1 MKMKYNTLKL
11 TQKLWLATLLAATLG
26 LAGCNSELEEGEGVD
41 PEVPTDPTPPTP
53 TPDPDPDP
61 DPTDPT
67 DLAGSWANR
76 DEDGDGVLDEF
87 DGYPF
92 DLDKQSLD
100 LITEVEPNDNPSVA
114 TPVGLK
120 PPFAISGAISQ
131 KSDNGD
137 LFSFNADESQFYTLI
152 LKYQDPDFKPNIY
165 FSDKNGNALN
175 FGVID
180 IDPALKAIA
189 INVEILD
196 DGLHHIGVNDIDFDG
211 KESFTYHAEIFEDQ
225 DGDAVDDVRE
235 IALEMNLSTHD
246 TDSDSIADTEEFL
259 YPLYSDQISF
269 NPDNDALPNWL
280 DTDSDGDDLSDRSEG
295 ADDRDNDGVGNFL
308 DDDSD
313 GNSILDVQEYGND
326 ASQPTDTDF
335 DTTPDYLDL
344 DDDNDG
350 LLDIYDQQRLV
361 GITEN
366 QDVLTGAPYVTHNN
380 IPTNFL
386 RVDDLLQVTIE
397 EPLSAGQHYLVF
409 KRKGLE
415 PINLPISVSNGIAK
429 ANVPANTSSVF
440 ISDGINKTNSRNITL
455 YPKSSPVIS
464 ASGALRLKED
474 SQSQLIGADFSD
486 DMTVT
491 ANGIALEVISHTS
504 STLTVNTPSNLSDG
518 KLQIN
523 NAVGQS
529 NAVSYYVTKQ
539 IEIQLIEVGNI
550 NPNDLKIETL
560 LGSKYVLDTSNTTQ
574 GEHFKN
580 QLTPVTSF
588 FESQDENNEKIYL
601 SGYILPQETD
611 FTLDTTSTS
620 FRYILDFIGV
630 NKIPNEQL
638 STFKDTIIAYSE
650 FEDVN
655 TYLTSLLEQSPVAL
669 DQLSSETTNL
679 LINKSNA
686 IYSKYSNNKSF
697 AASSEKPQKLLSE
710 AVQNQQRSSNNIKPT
725 IVSYGTDH
733 FDYSLDATNFLDN
746 WLPSD
751 PSCPDNGDIN
761 DDQKSKL
768 SYDGCVELKNRT
780 KLYLSTM
787 IIPLGEDGEYDPA
800 QLDSPLRKHIKNGWD
815 GNILGPQAG
824 TFLGLEFWSKDQYYN
839 ECPYQNCLYQVIAPG
854 VGAALG
860 PSPYSHN
867 GSSDYD
873 RAISQARK
881 SIAIRTIVDGI
892 LLKFFDLILTGI
904 GYEPSGF
911 DPVVITK
918 LVIQFSPKLIEEAEK
933 LYDDED
939 ITNEDIGNFVKEIAI
954 EFYKNEVELLADPA
968 NAGKLG
974 PITKAVLQE
983 LGVSPQDIAVMAA
996 GAALRKWTPFVG
1008 QIEAI
1013 ITGAQVAD
1021 ILIDQVKTIKDMA
1034 FVPIKSDFT
1043 VTWGLT
1049 IVDIEPSIMKAEA
1062 VDKPLSII
1070 GTGFGINERWYWF
1083 DEEPITFLKDEGA
1096 SSLEVQRVHDTV
1108 SPEGTLLEITVPG
1121 TLLETAVGPIAVR
1134 VEHRGEEANSPVK
1147 IQIGDGLEIARL
1159 KANTGQPGD
1168 TIIIEG
1174 IGFHTLKSKNRVTF
1188 AGKDGQRVVASVSK
1202 SEQGI
1207 LTVTVPNNV
1216 ITGEVT
1222 VEVNNEV
1229 SNGLVFTIP
1238 FILDITFGDNGN
1250 FNDDIFK
1257 LVVDDKVI
1265 TDGSSPQRKV
1275 GPISVPLNAG
1285 SHTVKL
1291 VGIRAEDEIGTYYIL
1306 FEGNVV
1312 SVGGDAL
1319 EGRDLLKDSVKTFQV
1334 EVGPTNLKV
1343 TSKINPLNAL
1353 QHE

>member
-1 MKMKYNTLKL
+1 MKYNTLKL

-26 LAGCNSELEEGEGVD
+26 LAGCNSELEEGEGTD

-61 DPTDPT
+61 TDPT
-67 DLAGSWANR
+67 DLAGTWANR

-92 DLDKQSLD
+92 DLEKQSID
-100 LITEVEPNDNPSVA
+100 LITEVEPNDNPSIA
-114 TPVGLK
+114 TAVELK
-120 PPFAISGAISQ
+120 PPFAVSGAISQ

-137 LFSFNADESQFYTLI
+137 LFSFNADEAQFYTLI

-196 DGLHHIGVNDIDFDG
+196 DGLHHIGINDINFDG

-225 DGDAVDDVRE
+225 DGDAIDDVRE
-235 IALEMNLSTHD
+235 IALEINNLTHD
-246 TDSDSIADTEEFL
+246 TDSDTIADTEEFL

-280 DTDSDGDDLSDRSEG
+280 DTDSDGDGLSDRIEG
-295 ADDRDNDGVGNFL
+295 SDDRDNDGIGNFL

-313 GNSILDVQEYGND
+313 GNTILDVQEYGND

-361 GITEN
+361 DITEN

-386 RVDDLLQVTIE
+386 REDDLLQITID
-397 EPLSAGQHYLVF
+397 EPLSAERHYLVF
-409 KRKGLE
+409 KRNGLE
-415 PINLPISVSNGIAK
+415 PINLPISVYTGIAK

-455 YPKSSPVIS
+455 HPKSTPIIS
-464 ASGALRLKED
+464 SSGALLLQEE
-474 SQSQLIGADFSD
+474 SQTQLMGADFSD
-486 DMTVT
+486 DMTIT
-491 ANGIALEVISHTS
+491 ANGTALEIINHTD
-504 STLTVNTPSNLSDG
+504 STLTVKTPSTLTDG
-518 KLQIN
+518 ELQIN
-523 NAVGQS
+523 NVIGQS
-529 NAVSYYVTKQ
+529 NAVTYYVTKQ
-539 IEIQLIEVGNI
+539 IEVQLVEVGDI
-550 NPNDLKIETL
+550 DADDLNIETL
-560 LGSKYVLDTSNTTQ
+560 LGSTYSLNASNTTQ
-574 GEHFKN
+574 VEHFKN

-588 FESQDENNEKIYL
+588 FDSQDAHKGKIYL
-601 SGYILPQETD
+601 SGYILPQETN
-611 FTLDTTSTS
+611 FTLDTSSTS

-630 NKIPNEQL
+630 NKIPKEQL
-638 STFKDTIIAYSE
+638 NTFKETIVTYSE
-650 FEDVN
+650 FDDVN

-669 DQLSSETTNL
+669 DKLSSETTSL

-686 IYSKYSNNKSF
+686 IFSKYSNNKLLT
-697 AASSEKPQKLLSE
+697 ATSEKPKQLLSE
-710 AVQNQQRSSNNIKPT
+710 SVQNQQKSSNNIKPT

-751 PSCPDNGDIN
+751 PNCPDNSDIN

-787 IIPLGEDGEYDPA
+787 IIPLGEDGEYDPN

-815 GNILGPQAG
+815 GNILGPQSG

-854 VGAALG
+854 VGTPLG
-860 PSPYSHN
+860 PSPFSYIA
-867 GSSDYD
+867 SSDYD
-873 RAISQARK
+873 RAIIQARK

-904 GYEPSGF
+904 GYEPKGF

-933 LYDDED
+933 LYDDND
-939 ITNEDIGNFVKEIAI
+939 ITNEDIENFVKQIAI

-1008 QIEAI
+1008 QIDAI

-1034 FVPIKSDFT
+1034 FVPVKSDFT

-1062 VDKPLSII
+1062 VDNSLSII

-1083 DEEPITFLKDEGA
+1083 DEEPITYLKDEGA
-1096 SSLEVQRVHDTV
+1096 STQEEQREHDTV
-1108 SPEGTLLEITVPG
+1108 SAEGTLLQITVPG
-1121 TLLETAVGPIAVR
+1121 TLLANAVGPIAVR
-1134 VEHRGEEANSPVK
+1134 VEHRGEEANSPIK

-1159 KANTGQPGD
+1159 KANTGQSGD

-1174 IGFHTLKSKNRVTF
+1174 IGFHTLKAKNRVSF
-1188 AGKDGQRVVASVSK
+1188 AGENGQRVIANVSK
-1202 SEQGI
+1202 SEPGK

-1216 ITGEVT
+1216 VTGEVT
-1222 VEVNNEV
+1222 VEVDSEV

-1238 FILDITFGDNGN
+1238 FILEITFGDNGN

-1265 TDGSSPQRKV
+1265 TDGASPQRKV
-1275 GPISVPLNAG
+1275 GPISIPLNAG
-1285 SHTVKL
+1285 THTVKL

-1334 EVGPTNLKV
+1334 KVGPTNQKMTNKV
-1343 TSKINPLNAL
+1343 NPLNAL